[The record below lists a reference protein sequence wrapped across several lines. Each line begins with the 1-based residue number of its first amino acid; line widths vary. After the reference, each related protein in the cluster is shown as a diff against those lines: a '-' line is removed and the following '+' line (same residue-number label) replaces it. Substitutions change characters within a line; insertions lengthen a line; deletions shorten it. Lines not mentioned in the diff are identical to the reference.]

1 MLCGFLGL
9 FESSDFL
16 VNFFFYARVGTL
28 QCNGTHYN
36 LNAYLPVMFGTLT
49 LEIHGSALLQVVL
62 SP

>member
-9 FESSDFL
+9 FESSVFL
-16 VNFFFYARVGTL
+16 VIFFYAGVGTL